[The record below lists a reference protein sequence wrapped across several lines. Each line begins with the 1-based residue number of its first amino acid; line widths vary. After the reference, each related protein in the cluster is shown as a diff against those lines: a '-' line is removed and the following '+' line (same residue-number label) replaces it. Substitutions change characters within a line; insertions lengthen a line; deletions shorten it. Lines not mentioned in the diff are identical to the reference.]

1 LCCRRRF
8 APICAGASALN
19 RKRPSAALLGGEG
32 APATPGATRAR
43 LLMMLRR
50 SGVID
55 ADVLGAIERTPRD
68 AFVPAIF
75 RDRAYEDTALPIG
88 NGQTISR
95 PSVVAFMTAMLAPG
109 PRMRVLEIGTGSG
122 YQAAVLTRLCR
133 RVYTIERH
141 GSLLSEAE
149 ARFERLGLT
158 NITTRRGDGVR
169 GWPRAGQFDRILVTA
184 AADDVPNALVEQLA
198 EGGRMLVPIREYDG
212 VQRLVCLS
220 RTEHGVEVEAL
231 RETSFVPLV
240 GAYDETAPQETAQ

>member
-1 LCCRRRF
+1 M
-8 APICAGASALN
+8 N
-19 RKRPSAALLGGEG
+19 RKRPGAALRGGEK
-32 APATPGATRAR
+32 APPTPGATRAR

-55 ADVLGAIERTPRD
+55 ADVLAAIERTPRD

-141 GSLLSEAE
+141 SSLLLEAE

-212 VQRLVCLS
+212 LQRLVCLS
-220 RTEHGVEVEAL
+220 RTGDGVEVEAL

-240 GAYDETAPQETAQ
+240 GAYDETAPQEAAR

>member
-1 LCCRRRF
+1 
-8 APICAGASALN
+8 LN

-240 GAYDETAPQETAQ
+240 GAYDETAPQEAAQ

>member
-1 LCCRRRF
+1 M
-8 APICAGASALN
+8 N
-19 RKRPSAALLGGEG
+19 RKRRGTAPHGGAE
-32 APATPGATRAR
+32 APPTPGATRAR
-43 LLMMLRR
+43 LLMMLRG

-55 ADVLGAIERTPRD
+55 EKILAAIERTPRD

-75 RDRAYEDTALPIG
+75 RDQAYEDTALPIG

-122 YQAAVLTRLCR
+122 YQAAVLTWLCR

-141 GSLLSEAE
+141 RPLLSEAE
-149 ARFERLGLT
+149 ARFKRLGLT
-158 NITTRRGDGVR
+158 NITTRCGDGVR

-184 AADDVPNALVEQLA
+184 AADDVPTALVEQLV
-198 EGGRMLVPIREYDG
+198 EGGRMLVPIRESDG
-212 VQRLVCLS
+212 AQRLVCLS
-220 RTEHGVEVEAL
+220 RTEGGVEVEAL

-240 GAYDETAPQETAQ
+240 GAYDEPASQEAA

>member
-1 LCCRRRF
+1 M
-8 APICAGASALN
+8 N

-240 GAYDETAPQETAQ
+240 GAYDETAPQEAAQ

>member
-1 LCCRRRF
+1 M
-8 APICAGASALN
+8 N
-19 RKRPSAALLGGEG
+19 RKRPSAALRGGEG

-240 GAYDETAPQETAQ
+240 GAYDETAPQEAAQ

>member
-1 LCCRRRF
+1 M
-8 APICAGASALN
+8 N
-19 RKRPSAALLGGEG
+19 RKRPSAALRGGEG
-32 APATPGATRAR
+32 VPATPGATRAR

-141 GSLLSEAE
+141 GSLLLEAE

-240 GAYDETAPQETAQ
+240 GAYDETAPQEAAQ

>member
-1 LCCRRRF
+1 M
-8 APICAGASALN
+8 
-19 RKRPSAALLGGEG
+19 
-32 APATPGATRAR
+32 PATPGATRAR

-141 GSLLSEAE
+141 GSLLLEAE

-240 GAYDETAPQETAQ
+240 GAYDETAPQEAAQ

>member
-1 LCCRRRF
+1 M
-8 APICAGASALN
+8 N
-19 RKRPSAALLGGEG
+19 RKRQG
-32 APATPGATRAR
+32 APPRGGAEAPPTPGATRAR

-55 ADVLGAIERTPRD
+55 ADVLAAIERTPRD

-198 EGGRMLVPIREYDG
+198 EGGRMLVPIREHDG
-212 VQRLVCLS
+212 AQRLVCLS
-220 RTEHGVEVEAL
+220 RTGDGVEVEAL

-240 GAYDETAPQETAQ
+240 GAYDETAPQEAAQ

>member
-1 LCCRRRF
+1 M
-8 APICAGASALN
+8 N
-19 RKRPSAALLGGEG
+19 RKRQG
-32 APATPGATRAR
+32 APPRGGAEAPPTPGATRAR

-55 ADVLGAIERTPRD
+55 ADVLAAIERTPRD

-198 EGGRMLVPIREYDG
+198 EGGRMLVPIREHDG
-212 VQRLVCLS
+212 AQRLVCLS
-220 RTEHGVEVEAL
+220 RIGDGVEVEAL

-240 GAYDETAPQETAQ
+240 GAYDETAPQEAAQ

>member
-1 LCCRRRF
+1 
-8 APICAGASALN
+8 LN

>member
-1 LCCRRRF
+1 M
-8 APICAGASALN
+8 N
-19 RKRPSAALLGGEG
+19 RKRPGALPSGGAD
-32 APATPGATRAR
+32 APPTPGATRAR

-55 ADVLGAIERTPRD
+55 ARVLAAIERTPRD
-68 AFVPAIF
+68 AFVPALF

-122 YQAAVLTRLCR
+122 YQAAVLTWLCR
-133 RVYTIERH
+133 RVYTVERH
-141 GSLLSEAE
+141 RALLSAAE

-158 NITTRRGDGVR
+158 NITTRHGDGVR
-169 GWPRAGQFDRILVTA
+169 GWPRAGRFDCILVTA
-184 AADDVPNALVEQLA
+184 AADDVPTALVEQLG
-198 EGGRMLVPIREYDG
+198 EGGRMLVPIRESGG

-220 RTEHGVEVEAL
+220 RTEDDVKVEAL

-240 GAYDETAPQETAQ
+240 GAYDEPAPEEAAP

>member
-1 LCCRRRF
+1 M
-8 APICAGASALN
+8 N
-19 RKRPSAALLGGEG
+19 RKRPGAALRGGQE
-32 APATPGATRAR
+32 APPTPGATRAR

-55 ADVLGAIERTPRD
+55 AAVLAAIERTPRD

-141 GSLLSEAE
+141 PSLLSEAE

-158 NITTRRGDGVR
+158 NITTRGGDGVR

-198 EGGRMLVPIREYDG
+198 EGGRMLVPIRERDS

-220 RTEHGVEVEAL
+220 RTEQGVEVEAL

-240 GAYDETAPQETAQ
+240 GAYDETAPQEAAQ

>member
-1 LCCRRRF
+1 M
-8 APICAGASALN
+8 N